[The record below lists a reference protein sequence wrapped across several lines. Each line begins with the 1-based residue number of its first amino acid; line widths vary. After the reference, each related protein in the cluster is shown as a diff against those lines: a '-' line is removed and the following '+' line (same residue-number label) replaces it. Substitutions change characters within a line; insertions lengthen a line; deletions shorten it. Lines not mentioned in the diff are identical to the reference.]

1 MANFSWGPMKGLLR
15 DLDNRNSWTVLKGR
29 ESLIAG
35 AGAGLVSSIVTCPL
49 DVIKTK
55 LQAQGVTPVAV
66 AGSAVNSQNVEGVMG
81 TVRQIWY
88 NEGMRGLYR
97 GLAPT
102 IYGYLPT
109 WAIYFTVYDRVKA
122 ELSLRRNGNVKA
134 QDPVTHVIAA
144 MAGGASGTIVTNPLW
159 VIKTRFMTQSLDPGR
174 PPYRH
179 TLDAIRQIYRTEGV
193 GAFYKGL
200 VPSLFGIAHVA
211 VQFPLYEQ
219 FKSWYD
225 KDPDELGSSEI
236 LLCSAG
242 SKAIA
247 SVTTY
252 PHEVVRT
259 RLQIQRS
266 IPTSSRSVDGISE
279 ATTATKKTRNIL
291 QIIKDIAAERGIKGF
306 YRGLTVNLF
315 RTVPASALTILT
327 YELLMRNLHK
337 LTDPIPDEKKANEDT
352 QASS

>member
-1 MANFSWGPMKGLLR
+1 MKGLLA
-15 DLDNRNSWTVLKGR
+15 DLDNRNSWTLLKGR

-49 DVIKTK
+49 DVVKTK
-55 LQAQGVTPVAV
+55 LQAQGISP
-66 AGSAVNSQNVEGVMG
+66 AGTSASRRVEGVSG
-81 TVRQIWY
+81 TVRQILQH
-88 NEGMRGLYR
+88 EGIRGLYR

-122 ELSLRRNGNVKA
+122 ELSLRRNGSQKA

-159 VIKTRFMTQSLDPGR
+159 VIKTRFMTQSLEPGR
-174 PPYRH
+174 HPYRH
-179 TLDAIRQIYRTEGV
+179 TIDAVRQIYRNEGLS
-193 GAFYKGL
+193 AFYKGL

-211 VQFPLYEQ
+211 VQFPLYER
-219 FKSWYD
+219 FKSWYGS
-225 KDPDELGSSEI
+225 DPDDLASSQI

-259 RLQIQRS
+259 RLQIQRNGGAAAGGPS
-266 IPTSSRSVDGISE
+266 ANRNLLGII
-279 ATTATKKTRNIL
+279 R
-291 QIIKDIAAERGIKGF
+291 DIAAERGFRGF

-337 LTDPIPDEKKANEDT
+337 LTDAIPDRTHAQVVDESVP
-352 QASS
+352 QQVASKGSSK